1 MSLLKEVTSDL
12 KKITQKMARAV
23 RDDSGEL
30 NKADQAFVRNVLKEH
45 MFTAIGAL
53 EYLVDIREG
62 E

>member
-53 EYLVDIREG
+53 EYLIDIREG